1 MDDVRIVI
9 ANLISAVF
17 SFLAPIQDFMTS
29 IVVLFIVNF
38 VFGLT
43 ADIVD
48 GAGWK
53 WKKAFK
59 FFTHCLIFFAL
70 AASVYVC
77 GHFMHNESGAIQCVT
92 YICYV
97 AIWAYSV
104 NVFRNLKVIL
114 KGGTPLYKVVD
125 IIYYVLTLKMV
136 SKIPFLSDYL
146 NNKEEKEENDEDD
159 TEG

>member
-1 MDDVRIVI
+1 MDEVRVVI

-17 SFLAPIQDFMTS
+17 SFLSPIQDFMTS

-53 WKKAFK
+53 WRKAFK

-97 AIWAYSV
+97 AIWAYSI
-104 NVFRNLKVIL
+104 NVCRNLRVII
-114 KGGTPLYKVVD
+114 KEGTPLYKVVD
-125 IIYYVLTLKMV
+125 IIYYVLTLKV
-136 SKIPFLSDYL
+136 VDKIPFVNDYL
-146 NNKEEKEENDEDD
+146 NNKKEKEVKNEDD
-159 TEG
+159 KER

>member
-1 MDDVRIVI
+1 MDDIRII
-9 ANLISAVF
+9 LANLISAVF
-17 SFLAPIQDFMTS
+17 SFLSPIQDFMVS
-29 IVVLFIVNF
+29 IVVLFTVNF
-38 VFGLT
+38 IFGLT

-48 GAGWK
+48 GTGWK

-77 GHFMHNESGAIQCVT
+77 GHYMHNESGAVQCVT

-104 NVFRNLKVIL
+104 NVLRNLRIIL
-114 KGGTPLYKVVD
+114 KQGTPLYKVVD
-125 IIYYVLTLKMV
+125 ILYYVLTLKMV
-136 SKIPFLSDYL
+136 SKIPFINDYI
-146 NNKEEKEENDEDD
+146 NHQQEEAS
-159 TEG
+159 